1 MDRWTR
7 GLASVEPRLVAT
19 VAAALSALLL
29 LLAFAVSLAGGQP
42 RAASF
47 VAAAAFLLQVV
58 VGLSLYAWRLGAP
71 GRSE

>member
-7 GLASVEPRLVAT
+7 GLAQRSQLAGA

-29 LLAFAVSLAGGQP
+29 VLAFGASLGGGST
-42 RAASF
+42 RSASL
-47 VAAAAFLLQVV
+47 VAAGAFLLQVV
-58 VGLSLYAWRLGAP
+58 VGVSLYAWRLGAP